1 MQVEI
6 ISDSWKLRLK
16 LVRKDFKRHQNILK
30 HIVEE
35 HQTEQEEK
43 AENQE
48 QEQNSEEEENQNLQ
62 NPQNQEEEENQYI
75 ESLINKICEIE
86 NYVSEIEN
94 IITKTERFIL
104 HPETIRRISYLE
116 TEYYEMIVSEE
127 DAAKINQEIDWHE
140 RMREVLLE
148 LETVIDTMWDENK
161 TEEEMKE
168 RIFESIK
175 DFYMQE
181 QSSRQMTNSIYNA
194 LTFERNERVT
204 LSESQIG
211 EMKRM
216 RCISG
221 TCGICL
227 CDFESDEEVLSLQP
241 KCSHTYHP
249 NCIIPWLKKSV
260 HCPSCRID
268 LR

>member
-1 MQVEI
+1 MKQ
-6 ISDSWKLRLK
+6 
-16 LVRKDFKRHQNILK
+16 
-30 HIVEE
+30 IVEE
-35 HQTEQEEK
+35 QQERE
-43 AENQE
+43 
-48 QEQNSEEEENQNLQ
+48 EQNSENSENN
-62 NPQNQEEEENQYI
+62 EYI
-75 ESLINKICEIE
+75 KSLINKICEIE
-86 NYVSEIEN
+86 SYVEEIVN
-94 IITKTERFIL
+94 LITKTERFIL

-127 DAAKINQEIDWHE
+127 EAEKINREIDWHD
-140 RMREVLLE
+140 RMREVFLE
-148 LETVIDTMWDENK
+148 LETIIDTMWDENK

-181 QSSRQMTNSIYNA
+181 ESSRYMANSIYNA

-204 LSESQIG
+204 LSETQI
-211 EMKRM
+211 ENFERVKL
-216 RCISG
+216 SEG

-249 NCIIPWLKKSV
+249 NCIIPWLTKSV

>member
-16 LVRKDFKRHQNILK
+16 LLRKDFKRHQNILK
-30 HIVEE
+30 DIVEE
-35 HQTEQEEK
+35 HQAEQDEK
-43 AENQE
+43 E
-48 QEQNSEEEENQNLQ
+48 QEQNSEEENQDPQNSQ
-62 NPQNQEEEENQYI
+62 NPQNPQEEENQYI

-86 NYVSEIEN
+86 SYVSEIEN
-94 IITKTERFIL
+94 LIAKTERFIL

-127 DAAKINQEIDWHE
+127 DATKINQEIDWNE

-175 DFYMQE
+175 EFYMQE

-211 EMKRM
+211 EMKKM
-216 RCISG
+216 KGVSG

-249 NCIIPWLKKSV
+249 NCIIPWLTRSV
-260 HCPSCRID
+260 RCPSCRID